1 MSRPISTTQYPAFV
15 AFFAYLSSDYRVLNA
30 HRPIVFDKTV
40 SNFGSAYHTSS
51 GNFVAP
57 RSGIYVFTWTIRLN
71 TDSVHTTEL
80 VVQNE
85 IVNSVY
91 FSPQNHVDGSV
102 SGTVVVYMN
111 ANDDALIRTGPIYH
125 NGIIRSDV
133 NGKSSFWVDYTK
145 SVKQQIKSCSDIS
158 FRMFVALKLT

>member
-85 IVNSVY
+85 VVNSVY

-133 NGKSSFWVDYTK
+133 NGKSSFGGWIML
-145 SVKQQIKSCSDIS
+145 S
-158 FRMFVALKLT
+158 L